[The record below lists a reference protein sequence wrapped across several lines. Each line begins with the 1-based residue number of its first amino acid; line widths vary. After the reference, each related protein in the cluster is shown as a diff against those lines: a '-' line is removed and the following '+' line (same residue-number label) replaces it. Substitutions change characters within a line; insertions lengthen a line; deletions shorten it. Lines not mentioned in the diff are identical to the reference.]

1 MKDIHDDLNTWRS
14 SLHAVRP
21 TLDNTQVNAA
31 RPVNQKSTEE
41 QVIWTLRDYLTA
53 CALGLGAFL
62 TQFDVTAMV
71 VALPSIAR
79 ELDFGVAGFAWVMDS
94 YSLAFTGALL
104 AAGALADRFGR
115 RRILLIGN
123 MLFMVASIACG
134 LSWNAPSL
142 WIARVVQGGGAAF
155 LVTGAISLIAGA
167 FARPAHRA
175 RVFGFM
181 GVISGVAMALGPTL
195 GGLISYSFGW
205 RWIFFAN
212 VPVCLALAAAA
223 PLLVAE
229 SRGPG
234 ARPFD
239 LPAVALVTAA
249 LAVAI
254 DAMLRARESLRLFAV
269 ELAASAALALLFGWQ
284 QRRKARPLLDAS
296 VFATPVMLG
305 IGTLLLALS
314 FGYWAMLVYLPLF
327 LGAAFHWNAETA
339 GLGLL
344 AATLPM
350 LVLPPMGARLLMRWG
365 WLHLFAVALG
375 AVAAGDLLLL
385 LSAQSITESTRMA
398 CAIVGMTGIGVGAA
412 LAHPQL
418 SGAVLALAPADQAGM
433 ASSVTV
439 IARQA
444 GFAVGIAALGA
455 ALGPT
460 DSGAGFATP
469 FALATVASAV
479 GMVGAL
485 LLSPRRQRR
494 GVA

>member
-1 MKDIHDDLNTWRS
+1 
-14 SLHAVRP
+14 
-21 TLDNTQVNAA
+21 
-31 RPVNQKSTEE
+31 VNQRAPDPVS
-41 QVIWTLRDYLTA
+41 WTLRDSLTA
-53 CALGLGAFL
+53 WALGLGAFL
-62 TQFDVTAMV
+62 TQFDVTAVV

-94 YSLAFTGALL
+94 YSLAFTGTLL

-123 MLFMVASIACG
+123 LVFLVASIACG
-134 LSWNAPSL
+134 LSWNGPSL

-155 LVTGAISLIAGA
+155 LITGALALIAGA

-195 GGLISYSFGW
+195 GGLLSYSFGW

-212 VPVCLALAAAA
+212 VPFCLALAAAA

-229 SRGPG
+229 SRGHDG
-234 ARPFD
+234 RSFD
-239 LPAVALVTAA
+239 LPGVVLLTAA

-254 DAMLRARESLRLFAV
+254 DATLRARHSLILFAM

-284 QRRKARPLLDAS
+284 QRRKALPLLDAG

-327 LGAAFHWNAETA
+327 LASAFHWNAQTA

-344 AATLPM
+344 SATLPM

-365 WLHLFAVALG
+365 WLQLFAVALG
-375 AVAAGDLLLL
+375 AVALGNLVLL
-385 LSAQSITESTRMA
+385 LSAVSITENTRMA
-398 CAIVGMTGIGVGAA
+398 CAIVGMTSIGVGAA

-418 SGAVLALAPADQAGM
+418 SGAVLALAPTDQAGM

-439 IARQA
+439 FARQA
-444 GFAVGIAALGA
+444 GFAIGIAALGA

-460 DSGAGFATP
+460 EAGAGFAMP

-479 GMVGAL
+479 GMAGAL
-485 LLSPRRQRR
+485 SLLPRRERHS
-494 GVA
+494 VT